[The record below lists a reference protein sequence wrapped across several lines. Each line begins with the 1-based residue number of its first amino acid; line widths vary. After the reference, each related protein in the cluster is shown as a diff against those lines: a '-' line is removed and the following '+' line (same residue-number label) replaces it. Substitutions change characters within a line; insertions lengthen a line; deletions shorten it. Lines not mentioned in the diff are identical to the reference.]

1 MTLVYMKSLIDSDN
15 INYKQSYGIDPDD
28 INYNTDIYDIIHE
41 NVELEIAIGNMNN
54 MVYCMVQYI

>member
-28 INYNTDIYDIIHE
+28 INYNTDIY
-41 NVELEIAIGNMNN
+41 LTEIEDRCY
-54 MVYCMVQYI
+54 VYQYYVPVLMYI